1 MRSTRS
7 QSASRVRVGVAS
19 AVALV
24 AFAGALAT
32 RSLAKTAGPAKGPVA
47 DVTVRVEGL
56 TRTLLAPT
64 AVTLHNGAVSK
75 DGVAADS
82 CSGLSALGALE
93 DATHGNWAG
102 SWSKS
107 YKEYFVTS
115 IAGTSYGASAA
126 YYWAFWLDNK
136 PAPVGACD
144 VDPAKGSSILFFPE
158 YDGKSKSIVAPNVLG
173 ISAPA
178 SALAGKPFTVFV
190 TSYANA
196 NGKASPAVGAKLS
209 AAGVAATVGGGG
221 KAALTISRTGNVV
234 VAVSAANSLR
244 DETTVCI
251 HKPGMGCSK

>member
-1 MRSTRS
+1 MRSIRS
-7 QSASRVRVGVAS
+7 QSASRARVGVAS
-19 AVALV
+19 AVALISL
-24 AFAGALAT
+24 AGALAT
-32 RSLAKTAGPAKGPVA
+32 QTAAKTAAPAKGPVA

-56 TRTLLAPT
+56 TKTLLAPT
-64 AVTLHNGAVSK
+64 TVTLRGAPVSK

-93 DATHGNWAG
+93 DATKGDWGG

-115 IAGTSYGASAA
+115 IAGTSYGASAD

-158 YDGKSKSIVAPNVLG
+158 YDGKNKSIVAPNVLG

-196 NGKASPAVGAKLS
+196 NGKPSPAVGAKLS
-209 AAGVAATVGGGG
+209 AGGVGTTVGSGG

-251 HKPGMGCSK
+251 HKPGMGCPK